1 MDDVTTNVIDL
12 RARVAR
18 LRGQAIAED
27 AAAAIAEL
35 EGLRTSLRNLNLVM
49 QLHDLVGKPL
59 TDEDDIHR
67 ILDEIAQELAE
78 CMRIL
83 NLPHG

>member
-1 MDDVTTNVIDL
+1 MDEVSTNVIDL

-18 LRGQAIAED
+18 LRSQTL
-27 AAAAIAEL
+27 AAIAEL

-49 QLHDLVGKPL
+49 QLHDLQGNPI
-59 TDEDDIHR
+59 TNHGDIHR
-67 ILDEIAQELAE
+67 TLDKIAQEMVE

-83 NLPHG
+83 NFPVA

>member
-1 MDDVTTNVIDL
+1 MDEVSTNVIDL

-18 LRGQAIAED
+18 LRSQTLAED

-49 QLHDLVGKPL
+49 QLHDLQGNPI
-59 TDEDDIHR
+59 TNHGDIHR
-67 ILDEIAQELAE
+67 TLDKIAQEMVE

-83 NLPHG
+83 NFPVA